1 MNEDY
6 KGTKL
11 FGVDENGQ
19 KYDRQARRRKNKIIS
34 NVLLVLALLFAIVA
48 AIFLLIDPI
57 KNRMRKKE
65 VEAQVEKVEEIII
78 RPDVTEYTIVV
89 SKDANKVNGEDY
101 DIYAEGADA
110 EAIKAEIEAALE
122 EMPDDVTLTV
132 LGMIDIDS
140 IDCHFVVFDNDTVI
154 DLRYGIGHHQSSVL
168 PGEEGNCCLL
178 GHHMRV
184 EGMFFNKLI
193 DVKIGDQVKITML
206 DGKEYIYIVD
216 KTIVV
221 DPSELED
228 YVDGDDGTGKQITL
242 VSCTYTGEGTK
253 RILVIGYILEGED

>member
-1 MNEDY
+1 MDKDFN
-6 KGTKL
+6 GTKL
-11 FGVDENGQ
+11 YGVDPDGK
-19 KYDRQARRRKNKIIS
+19 KYDREARRRKNRMIS
-34 NVLLVLALLFAIVA
+34 NILLVLALLFAIVA
-48 AIFLLIDPI
+48 AVLLLIDPI

-65 VEAQVEKVEEIII
+65 VEEQIEQVEKLIIQ
-78 RPDVTEYTIVV
+78 PDVTEITFVV
-89 SKDANKVNGEDY
+89 PKDANKVNGEDY
-101 DIYAEGADA
+101 DIYVEGEDA
-110 EAIKAEIEAALE
+110 EAVKAEIEAALAD
-122 EMPDDVTLTV
+122 MPDNVTLNV

-140 IDCHFVVFDNDTVI
+140 IDCHFVVFDNDTVV

-193 DVKIGDQVKITML
+193 EVKIGDQVKITTL

-221 DPSELED
+221 DPSDLED
-228 YVDGDDGTGKQITL
+228 YVDGDDGEGKQITL

-253 RILVIGYILEGED
+253 RILVIGHILEGED